1 MEKYTEIS
9 PAIMMT
15 LHEQLDSDQQT
26 VAHVG
31 PDPASWGSG
40 MRRPRVIHIPIVS
53 INAGDAVLVGRIF
66 EEGASLEAYDCEI
79 SERPV
84 KTTGCEMA
92 AELIEKEL
100 TGISYDEGPI
110 PVEFEGDKEVMEE
123 IVNELDT
130 SDEDIDVMYRSA
142 SS

>member
-1 MEKYTEIS
+1 MGKYTEIS

-15 LHEQLDSDQQT
+15 LHEQLDSDRQT

-40 MRRPRVIHIPIVS
+40 MRRPRIIHIPIVS
-53 INAGDAVLVGRIF
+53 TNAGDAVLVGRIF

-79 SERPV
+79 STRPV
-84 KTTGCEMA
+84 KTTGCEKA

-100 TGISYDEGPI
+100 TGISHDEGPI
-110 PVEFEGDKEVMEE
+110 PIEFEGDKEVVDE
-123 IVNELDT
+123 IVTGLD
-130 SDEDIDVMYRSA
+130 
-142 SS
+142 SSNRNIEVTYEVSS